1 VPWQSLQMDDMAKKI
16 TLPGASRN
24 ALRKLPEYKHAG

>member
-1 VPWQSLQMDDMAKKI
+1 LSNIVVIDMARKI
-16 TLPGASRN
+16 TLPGASRD